1 MGCNVRERGDMAC
14 VHGDPV
20 RACMHGAWCVRAWGS
35 IGQTRACGDP
45 VGTDGLWVEKA
56 AIFASAHLIDN
67 VRFEVEVKRPW
78 DVLAG

>member
-1 MGCNVRERGDMAC
+1 
-14 VHGDPV
+14 
-20 RACMHGAWCVRAWGS
+20 
-35 IGQTRACGDP
+35 

-67 VRFEVEVKRPW
+67 VRFEVDVKRPW